1 MLAWLR
7 ARPSGDDPLLGSLLP
22 RIFEAEGAGRVL
34 REERGEPVPTR
45 WPALL
50 RRLPAEGRVSRAE
63 LLDGCLRRFLRGG
76 DEIGLRFFVRLHH
89 LLDPTPQEAGARVR
103 DYLRLL
109 PAAPGAVAE
118 LALAQIGYG
127 GAAAAGEVVETI
139 GALTFRPEARLALEG
154 LRRLERELP
163 HAAEPAP
170 ALAAAFGHA
179 SYEVQGRAARIALRH
194 AAAFAPG
201 GAAIAEAAPLLP
213 AALGVKVTAV
223 YGGSPAR

>member
-1 MLAWLR
+1 MSSWR
-7 ARPSGDDPLLGSLLP
+7 T
-22 RIFEAEGAGRVL
+22 AGCV
-34 REERGEPVPTR
+34 
-45 WPALL
+45 
-50 RRLPAEGRVSRAE
+50 
-63 LLDGCLRRFLRGG
+63 
-76 DEIGLRFFVRLHH
+76 GLRFFVRLHR
-89 LLDPTPQEAGARVR
+89 LLDPTPQEAAARVR

-127 GAAAAGEVVETI
+127 GAAAAGQVVETI

-163 HAAEPAP
+163 HAAELAP

-213 AALGVKVTAV
+213 VALGVKVTAV
-223 YGGSPAR
+223 YGGDAAR